1 MAVPYPSREPKPDM
15 ELRDADS
22 TDTDRVRELAR
33 STMTAGYALSP
44 QQLDTIVEE
53 RFEGEALE
61 RAIDADDTVVLV
73 AENGDGGNGSE
84 GAEGETVVGFVEGRI
99 VNDRGELRWL
109 FVDPEHR
116 GREIGTRLFEEVGEI
131 LRENG
136 AEAIQATVLEANTEG
151 GTFFERLGLERV
163 DQHEVEIGEES
174 FVEYAYAESGDDE
187 PSADESPSE
196 TEETDALDT
205 DLPRT
210 ETREGEMVTTT
221 EDGTETY
228 LDREAVD
235 SGVEAPFVVAY
246 TDEAHTDRY
255 GYYCVNCGSLDTVVD
270 ESERIE
276 CTECGNT
283 HTERS
288 AEAYDDSYL

>member
-1 MAVPYPSREPKPDM
+1 M

-33 STMTAGYALSP
+33 STMTTAYALSP
-44 QQLDTIVEE
+44 RQLDAIVEE
-53 RFEGEALE
+53 RFEEGPLE
-61 RAIDADDTVVLV
+61 RAIEDDGAVVLV
-73 AENGDGGNGSE
+73 AENGDGGSGSE
-84 GAEGETVVGFVEGRI
+84 GAEGETIVGFVEGWTSDGRS
-99 VNDRGELRWL
+99 ELRWL

-136 AEAIQATVLEANTEG
+136 AEAVQATVLEANTEG
-151 GTFFERLGLERV
+151 GTFFERLGLEQA
-163 DQHEVEIGEES
+163 DQREVEIGGES
-174 FVEYAYAESGDDE
+174 FVEYVYAESGDDE
-187 PSADESPSE
+187 PSAGESASE
-196 TEETDALDT
+196 SEGTDALDA

-210 ETREGEMVTTT
+210 EAREGETVATTG
-221 EDGTETY
+221 DGTETY
-228 LDREAVD
+228 LDREAVE

-255 GYYCVNCGSLDTVVD
+255 GYYCGNCGSLDTVVD